1 MYLRRRERHE
11 PFRKYRIAVCD
22 AFYMYSGRLF
32 HDDYRVPTK
41 RAYGYFAAVTAVC
54 LAFNSYITIHY
65 GSTVLRSV
73 ILFTIGLPYFVLI
86 LLITKDKIS
95 QTVFNFWLW
104 INIYDIIANFS
115 AFINDY
121 TLKDAYFLTALR
133 FVLFGGY
140 FILYNKHLKAKHRML
155 MDRLKVNWWIFSF
168 IPMSFTGLICL
179 VNYYFLDFH
188 GVTRN
193 YPVLLMICI
202 LMLLVYILIFYTF
215 QTAGD
220 AMERERIAGNM
231 KEQILLQK
239 KQYEFYLQ
247 KREAERI
254 FRHDARHRDSI
265 LISYLENG
273 EVEGAKEFLKKE
285 LAEIEKNAKI
295 PFCENTLINAVLS
308 EYRTK
313 AEQEGLEFSARIQMP
328 KELACDEAE
337 FCVMLSNLL
346 ENSLDAAKSYIA
358 ISIKHLNHQL
368 SLNVKNDYE
377 GELKKSAENNYLT
390 TKPQGSGLGLKSV
403 EAILKSNSGFLK
415 IEDTDGVFDVFAT
428 LKN

>member
-1 MYLRRRERHE
+1 MSHSGNIVSL
-11 PFRKYRIAVCD
+11 FLTLFICTLD
-22 AFYMYSGRLF
+22 GYSMMN
-32 HDDYRVPTK
+32 YRVPTK

>member
-1 MYLRRRERHE
+1 MSHSGNIVSL
-11 PFRKYRIAVCD
+11 FVTLFICTLD
-22 AFYMYSGRLF
+22 GYSMMN
-32 HDDYRVPTK
+32 YRVPTK

-403 EAILKSNSGFLK
+403 EAILKSNSEFLK

>member
-1 MYLRRRERHE
+1 MSHSGNIVSL
-11 PFRKYRIAVCD
+11 FVTLFICTLD
-22 AFYMYSGRLF
+22 GYSMMN
-32 HDDYRVPTK
+32 YRVPTK

-188 GVTRN
+188 GVTRH
-193 YPVLLMICI
+193 YLVLLMICI

-273 EVEGAKEFLKKE
+273 DVEGAKEFLKKE
-285 LAEIEKNAKI
+285 LAEIEKNAKL

>member
-1 MYLRRRERHE
+1 MSHSGNIVSL
-11 PFRKYRIAVCD
+11 FVTLFICTLD
-22 AFYMYSGRLF
+22 GYSMMN
-32 HDDYRVPTK
+32 YRVPTK

-202 LMLLVYILIFYTF
+202 LMLLVYILIYYTF

-273 EVEGAKEFLKKE
+273 DVEGAKEFLKKE

-328 KELACDEAE
+328 KEFSCDEAE

-377 GELKKSAENNYLT
+377 GELKKSTENNYLT

>member
-1 MYLRRRERHE
+1 MSHSGNIVSL
-11 PFRKYRIAVCD
+11 FVTLFICTLD
-22 AFYMYSGRLF
+22 GYSMMN
-32 HDDYRVPTK
+32 YRVATK

-104 INIYDIIANFS
+104 INIYDIFANFS

-121 TLKDAYFLTALR
+121 NLKDAYFLTALR

-285 LAEIEKNAKI
+285 LAEIEKNAKL

-346 ENSLDAAKSYIA
+346 ENSLDVAKSYIA

>member
-1 MYLRRRERHE
+1 MSHSGNIVSL
-11 PFRKYRIAVCD
+11 FVTLFICTLD
-22 AFYMYSGRLF
+22 GYSMMN
-32 HDDYRVPTK
+32 YRVPTK

-273 EVEGAKEFLKKE
+273 DVEGAKEFLKKE
-285 LAEIEKNAKI
+285 LVEIEKNAKL

-415 IEDTDGVFDVFAT
+415 IKDTDGVFDVFAT

>member
-1 MYLRRRERHE
+1 MSHSGNIVSL
-11 PFRKYRIAVCD
+11 FVTLFICTLD
-22 AFYMYSGRLF
+22 GYSMMN
-32 HDDYRVPTK
+32 YRVPTK

-202 LMLLVYILIFYTF
+202 LMLLLYILIFYTF

-415 IEDTDGVFDVFAT
+415 IKDTDGVFDVFAT

>member
-1 MYLRRRERHE
+1 MSHSGNIVSL
-11 PFRKYRIAVCD
+11 FVTLFICTLD
-22 AFYMYSGRLF
+22 GYSMMN
-32 HDDYRVPTK
+32 YRVPTK

-155 MDRLKVNWWIFSF
+155 MDWLKVNWWIFSF

-295 PFCENTLINAVLS
+295 PFCDNTLINAVLS

>member
-1 MYLRRRERHE
+1 MSHSGNIVSL
-11 PFRKYRIAVCD
+11 FVTLFICTLD
-22 AFYMYSGRLF
+22 GYSMMN
-32 HDDYRVPTK
+32 YRVPTK

-273 EVEGAKEFLKKE
+273 EVEGAKDFLKKE

-295 PFCENTLINAVLS
+295 LFCENTLINAVLS

>member
-1 MYLRRRERHE
+1 MSHSGNIVSL
-11 PFRKYRIAVCD
+11 FVTLFICTLD
-22 AFYMYSGRLF
+22 GYSMMN
-32 HDDYRVPTK
+32 YRVPTK

-295 PFCENTLINAVLS
+295 PFCDNTLINAVLS

-390 TKPQGSGLGLKSV
+390 TGQRTGIKKCRSDFKKQFRIFKDRRYRRN
-403 EAILKSNSGFLK
+403 I
-415 IEDTDGVFDVFAT
+415 
-428 LKN
+428 

>member
-1 MYLRRRERHE
+1 MSHSGNIVSLFVTLFICTLYG
-11 PFRKYRIAVCD
+11 
-22 AFYMYSGRLF
+22 YSMMN
-32 HDDYRVPTK
+32 YRVPTK

-415 IEDTDGVFDVFAT
+415 IKDTDGVFDVFAT

>member
-1 MYLRRRERHE
+1 MSHSGNIVSL
-11 PFRKYRIAVCD
+11 FVTLFICTLD
-22 AFYMYSGRLF
+22 GYSMMN
-32 HDDYRVPTK
+32 YRVPTK

-121 TLKDAYFLTALR
+121 TLKDAYFLTAFR

-239 KQYEFYLQ
+239 EQYEFYLQ

-273 EVEGAKEFLKKE
+273 DVEGAKEFLKKE

>member
-1 MYLRRRERHE
+1 MSHSGNIVSL
-11 PFRKYRIAVCD
+11 FVTLFICTLD
-22 AFYMYSGRLF
+22 GYSMMN
-32 HDDYRVPTK
+32 YRVPTK

-328 KELACDEAE
+328 KKLACDEAE

>member
-1 MYLRRRERHE
+1 MSHSGNIVSL
-11 PFRKYRIAVCD
+11 FVTLFICTLD
-22 AFYMYSGRLF
+22 GYSMMN
-32 HDDYRVPTK
+32 YRVPTK

-121 TLKDAYFLTALR
+121 TLKDDYFLTALR

-155 MDRLKVNWWIFSF
+155 MDRLKINWWIFSF

-346 ENSLDAAKSYIA
+346 ENSLDVAKSYIA

>member
-1 MYLRRRERHE
+1 MSHSGNIVSL
-11 PFRKYRIAVCD
+11 FVTLFICTLD
-22 AFYMYSGRLF
+22 GYSMMN
-32 HDDYRVPTK
+32 YRVPTK

-202 LMLLVYILIFYTF
+202 LMLLVYILIYYTF

-273 EVEGAKEFLKKE
+273 DVEGAKEFLKKE

-328 KELACDEAE
+328 KEFACDEAE

-358 ISIKHLNHQL
+358 IRIKHLNHQL

>member
-1 MYLRRRERHE
+1 MSHSGNIVSL
-11 PFRKYRIAVCD
+11 FVTLFICTLD
-22 AFYMYSGRLF
+22 GYSMMN
-32 HDDYRVPTK
+32 YRVPTK

-337 FCVMLSNLL
+337 FCMMLSNLL

>member
-1 MYLRRRERHE
+1 MSHSGNIVSL
-11 PFRKYRIAVCD
+11 FVTLFICTLD
-22 AFYMYSGRLF
+22 GYSMMN
-32 HDDYRVPTK
+32 YRVPTK

-202 LMLLVYILIFYTF
+202 LMLLVYILIYYTF

-265 LISYLENG
+265 LISYLESG
-273 EVEGAKEFLKKE
+273 DVEGAKEFLKKE

-295 PFCENTLINAVLS
+295 PFCDNTLINAVLS

-377 GELKKSAENNYLT
+377 GELKKSADNNYLT

>member
-1 MYLRRRERHE
+1 MSHSGNIVSL
-11 PFRKYRIAVCD
+11 FVTLFICTLD
-22 AFYMYSGRLF
+22 GYSMMN
-32 HDDYRVPTK
+32 YRVATK

>member
-1 MYLRRRERHE
+1 MSHSGNIVSL
-11 PFRKYRIAVCD
+11 FVTLFICTLD
-22 AFYMYSGRLF
+22 GYSMMN
-32 HDDYRVPTK
+32 YRVPTK

-254 FRHDARHRDSI
+254 FRHDARHRDGI

-415 IEDTDGVFDVFAT
+415 IKDTDGVFDVFAT

>member
-1 MYLRRRERHE
+1 MSHSGNIVSL
-11 PFRKYRIAVCD
+11 FVTLFICTLD
-22 AFYMYSGRLF
+22 GYSMMN
-32 HDDYRVPTK
+32 YRVPTK

-65 GSTVLRSV
+65 GRTVLRSV

>member
-1 MYLRRRERHE
+1 MSHSGNIVSL
-11 PFRKYRIAVCD
+11 FVTLFICTLD
-22 AFYMYSGRLF
+22 GYSMMN
-32 HDDYRVPTK
+32 YRVPTK

-95 QTVFNFWLW
+95 QTVFNFCLW

-285 LAEIEKNAKI
+285 LAEIEKNAKL

>member
-1 MYLRRRERHE
+1 MSHSGNIVSL
-11 PFRKYRIAVCD
+11 FVTLFICTLD
-22 AFYMYSGRLF
+22 GYSMMN
-32 HDDYRVPTK
+32 YRVATK

-104 INIYDIIANFS
+104 INIYDIIAN
-115 AFINDY
+115 
-121 TLKDAYFLTALR
+121 FLTALR

-285 LAEIEKNAKI
+285 LAEIEKNAKL

>member
-1 MYLRRRERHE
+1 MSHSGNIVSL
-11 PFRKYRIAVCD
+11 FVTLFICTLD
-22 AFYMYSGRLF
+22 GYSMMN
-32 HDDYRVPTK
+32 YRVPTK

-54 LAFNSYITIHY
+54 LVFNSYITIHY

-285 LAEIEKNAKI
+285 LEEIEKNAKI

>member
-1 MYLRRRERHE
+1 MSHSGNIVSL
-11 PFRKYRIAVCD
+11 FVTLFICTLD
-22 AFYMYSGRLF
+22 GYSMMN
-32 HDDYRVPTK
+32 YRVPTK

-133 FVLFGGY
+133 FALFGGY

>member
-1 MYLRRRERHE
+1 MSHSGNIVSL
-11 PFRKYRIAVCD
+11 FVTLFICTLD
-22 AFYMYSGRLF
+22 GYSMMN
-32 HDDYRVPTK
+32 YRVPTK

-368 SLNVKNDYE
+368 CLNVKNDYE

>member
-1 MYLRRRERHE
+1 MSHSGNIVSL
-11 PFRKYRIAVCD
+11 FVTLFICTLD
-22 AFYMYSGRLF
+22 GYSMMN
-32 HDDYRVPTK
+32 YRVPTK

-65 GSTVLRSV
+65 GSRVLRSV

-415 IEDTDGVFDVFAT
+415 IKDTDGVFDVFAT

>member
-1 MYLRRRERHE
+1 MSHSGNIVSL
-11 PFRKYRIAVCD
+11 FVTLFICTLD
-22 AFYMYSGRLF
+22 GYSMMN
-32 HDDYRVPTK
+32 YRVPTK

-168 IPMSFTGLICL
+168 IPMSFTGLSCL

-415 IEDTDGVFDVFAT
+415 IKDTDGVFDVFAT

>member
-1 MYLRRRERHE
+1 MSHSGNIVSL
-11 PFRKYRIAVCD
+11 FVTLFICTLD
-22 AFYMYSGRLF
+22 GYSMMN
-32 HDDYRVPTK
+32 YRVPTK

-202 LMLLVYILIFYTF
+202 LMLLVYILIYYTF

-265 LISYLENG
+265 LISYLESG
-273 EVEGAKEFLKKE
+273 DVEGAKEFLKKE

>member
-1 MYLRRRERHE
+1 MSHSGNIVSL
-11 PFRKYRIAVCD
+11 FLTLFICTLD
-22 AFYMYSGRLF
+22 GYSMMN
-32 HDDYRVPTK
+32 YRVPTK

-115 AFINDY
+115 AFINEY
-121 TLKDAYFLTALR
+121 TLKDDYFLTALR

-155 MDRLKVNWWIFSF
+155 MDRLKINWWIFSF

-377 GELKKSAENNYLT
+377 GELKKSTENNYLT

>member
-1 MYLRRRERHE
+1 MSHSGNIVSL
-11 PFRKYRIAVCD
+11 FVTLFICTLD
-22 AFYMYSGRLF
+22 GYSMMN
-32 HDDYRVPTK
+32 YRVPTK

-202 LMLLVYILIFYTF
+202 LMLLVYILIYYTF

-265 LISYLENG
+265 LISYLESG
-273 EVEGAKEFLKKE
+273 DVEGAKEFLKKE

-295 PFCENTLINAVLS
+295 PFCDNTLINAVLS

>member
-1 MYLRRRERHE
+1 MSHSGNIVSL
-11 PFRKYRIAVCD
+11 FVTLFICTLD
-22 AFYMYSGRLF
+22 GYSMMN
-32 HDDYRVPTK
+32 YRVPTK

-328 KELACDEAE
+328 KEFAE
-337 FCVMLSNLL
+337 VCVMLSNLL

-415 IEDTDGVFDVFAT
+415 IKDTDGVFDVFAT

>member
-1 MYLRRRERHE
+1 MSHSGNIVSL
-11 PFRKYRIAVCD
+11 FVTLFICTLD
-22 AFYMYSGRLF
+22 GYSMMN
-32 HDDYRVPTK
+32 YRVPTK

-273 EVEGAKEFLKKE
+273 DVEGAKEFLKKE

-377 GELKKSAENNYLT
+377 GELKKSAANNYLT

>member
-1 MYLRRRERHE
+1 MSHSGNIVSL
-11 PFRKYRIAVCD
+11 FVTLFICTLD
-22 AFYMYSGRLF
+22 GYSMMN
-32 HDDYRVPTK
+32 YRVPTK

-95 QTVFNFWLW
+95 QTVFNFWPW

-273 EVEGAKEFLKKE
+273 DVEGAKEFLKKE

-358 ISIKHLNHQL
+358 ISIKHLNYQL

>member
-1 MYLRRRERHE
+1 MSHSGNIVSL
-11 PFRKYRIAVCD
+11 FVTLFICTLD
-22 AFYMYSGRLF
+22 GYSMMN
-32 HDDYRVPTK
+32 YRVPTK

-273 EVEGAKEFLKKE
+273 DVEGAKEFLKKE

-377 GELKKSAENNYLT
+377 GELKKSTENNYLT

>member
-1 MYLRRRERHE
+1 MSHSGNIVSL
-11 PFRKYRIAVCD
+11 FVTLFICTLD
-22 AFYMYSGRLF
+22 GYSMMN
-32 HDDYRVPTK
+32 YRVPTK

-415 IEDTDGVFDVFAT
+415 IEDTDGIFDVFAT

>member
-1 MYLRRRERHE
+1 MSHSGNIVSL
-11 PFRKYRIAVCD
+11 FVTLFICTLD
-22 AFYMYSGRLF
+22 GYSMMN
-32 HDDYRVPTK
+32 YRVPTK

-308 EYRTK
+308 DYRTK
-313 AEQEGLEFSARIQMP
+313 AEQEGLDFSARIQMP

-415 IEDTDGVFDVFAT
+415 IKDTDGVFDVFAT

>member
-1 MYLRRRERHE
+1 MSHSGNIVSL
-11 PFRKYRIAVCD
+11 FVTLFICTLD
-22 AFYMYSGRLF
+22 GYSMMN
-32 HDDYRVPTK
+32 YRVPTK

-337 FCVMLSNLL
+337 FCVMRSNLL

>member
-1 MYLRRRERHE
+1 MSHSGNIVSL
-11 PFRKYRIAVCD
+11 FVTLFICTLD
-22 AFYMYSGRLF
+22 GYSMMN
-32 HDDYRVPTK
+32 YRVPTK

-337 FCVMLSNLL
+337 FCVILSNLL